1 VSQQASGSATSGAPN
16 PDTLPNKSDP
26 WGKCPRCG
34 RVAHFTVVRSEGLRQ
49 GMIGSTGG
57 DIELATVLE
66 CHGCHGKSL
75 VVDVVDSFHV
85 GGVTCHGVM
94 WWPTDHLGDLQQVA
108 GVPKDIVTAYSEG
121 VRCLAVQAPN
131 AAVAMFRTV
140 IAQIV
145 ADKGS
150 AVAKAKRTLFERI
163 EQMVQEKTLWDDFGD
178 WAHHVR
184 DTGNAGAH
192 GEKFDPVTI
201 DQATELQTFIR
212 EMLNFL
218 YEQPARRA
226 AARPA
231 TKKANPAACGGTA
244 PAGASG
250 TPPGSGQA

>member
-1 VSQQASGSATSGAPN
+1 
-16 PDTLPNKSDP
+16 
-26 WGKCPRCG
+26 
-34 RVAHFTVVRSEGLRQ
+34 
-49 GMIGSTGG
+49 
-57 DIELATVLE
+57 
-66 CHGCHGKSL
+66 
-75 VVDVVDSFHV
+75 
-85 GGVTCHGVM
+85 
-94 WWPTDHLGDLQQVA
+94 
-108 GVPKDIVTAYSEG
+108 
-121 VRCLAVQAPN
+121 
-131 AAVAMFRTV
+131 MFRTV

-231 TKKANPAACGGTA
+231 TKKANPAAWADLT